1 MLLKKQTP
9 GSEGSETGHSA
20 KKSGMSDAEKGAFL
34 ELEKWLF
41 SNEILEER
49 PPGSLTGKAEK
60 PRKIKQNSRFVSVAQ
75 QDRAFAS

>member
-9 GSEGSETGHSA
+9 GSEGIKIGHSA
-20 KKSGMSDAEKGAFL
+20 KKSGMSDVGKSTFL
-34 ELEKWLF
+34 ELEKGLF

-49 PPGSLTGKAEK
+49 SPGSLTGKAEK
-60 PRKIKQNSRFVSVAQ
+60 PCKIKQNSRFVSVAQ

>member
-9 GSEGSETGHSA
+9 GSEGSETGRSA
-20 KKSGMSDAEKGAFL
+20 KKSGMSDVGKSTFL
-34 ELEKWLF
+34 ELEKRLF

-60 PRKIKQNSRFVSVAQ
+60 PRKIKQNSTFVSVAQ